1 MTNEQLG
8 NLLEAFADFYWAIP
22 FSYVADKIKT
32 WHPEVTEQQF
42 KGVLKKCN
50 KDLYCYHCCV
60 VTQGVTE
67 PELVAEHLL
76 ALGDELENFLP
87 VRRDLPICEY
97 DEETLF
103 AFHEGLPDVPEVQ
116 AIVAFATKELGK
128 KEERGKELAE
138 EIRFMQNCALC
149 EGKSWV
155 QSILNTWQY
164 GEKTF
169 KTLEQVKQCREL
181 GNKLYQVM
189 PNPVLCGWKP
199 TDIANAPIPKD
210 DIPERDEDIP
220 SIELPEA
227 FTEFAKNLN
236 IPEALEQM
244 ALKAAKNVGRND
256 PCPCGSGKKYK
267 KCCGA
272 GKNSD

>member
-1 MTNEQLG
+1 MINEQLG
-8 NLLEAFADFYWAIP
+8 NLLAAFADFYWAIP
-22 FSYVADKIKT
+22 LRYVTDKIKT
-32 WHPEVTEQQF
+32 WHPEVTENQL

-60 VTQGVTE
+60 ATKGVAE

-76 ALGDELENFLP
+76 ACGNDLDNFLA
-87 VRRDLPICEY
+87 VRKDLPICEY
-97 DEETLF
+97 DEETLL
-103 AFHEGLPDVPEVQ
+103 AFHDELPDTPESQ
-116 AIVAFATKELGK
+116 EIVTFAMKELGEK
-128 KEERGKELAE
+128 RGKDLAE
-138 EIRFMQNCALC
+138 GIRFMQNCALC
-149 EGKSWV
+149 EGDSWV
-155 QSILNTWQY
+155 KSILKTWQY

-189 PNPVLCGWKP
+189 PNPVLRGWKP
-199 TDIANAPIPKD
+199 TDIANAPVPKD
-210 DIPERDEDIP
+210 DIPDRDEDIP
-220 SIELPEA
+220 HMDMSDFFDPIGEMEHIEDTVMQGSFEA
-227 FTEFAKNLN
+227 RQK
-236 IPEALEQM
+236 I
-244 ALKAAKNVGRND
+244 GRND